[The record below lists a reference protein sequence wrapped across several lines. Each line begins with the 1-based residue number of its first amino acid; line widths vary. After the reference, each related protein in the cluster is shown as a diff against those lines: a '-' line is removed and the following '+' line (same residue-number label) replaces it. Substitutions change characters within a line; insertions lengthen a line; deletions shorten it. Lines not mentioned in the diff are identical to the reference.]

1 MKRLLFLLL
10 ATTLLAGS
18 YAYGETLQY
27 RGGTYIGEVVDGR
40 PHGHGTDTWADGST
54 YVDEMKDG
62 SRHGQGS

>member
-10 ATTLLAGS
+10 ATTLLVGS

-40 PHGHGTDTWADGST
+40 PHG
-54 YVDEMKDG
+54 
-62 SRHGQGS
+62 QGSSHGSVEKSTLANG